1 MNQNNI
7 IKEKKMS
14 FEDKLKELGIELN
27 SPPSP
32 VANYIPVQQ
41 TGNLIYLS
49 GQGPRDKSGNFI
61 TGKVGEDITADEAY
75 DLAKNTA
82 INLISVMKSYLGS
95 LDRIEKIVKVLGMV
109 NSTSDFKDHPKV
121 INGCSDFFV
130 EVFGEKGR
138 HARSAVGMGS
148 LPNNM
153 AVEIEIIVEVK

>member
-1 MNQNNI
+1 
-7 IKEKKMS
+7 MS
-14 FEDKLKELGIELN
+14 FENKLKELGIELN

-49 GQGPRDKSGNFI
+49 GQGPRDISGNFI
-61 TGKVGEDITADEAY
+61 TGKVGEDISADEAY

-130 EVFGEKGR
+130 EIFGEKGR

-153 AVEIEIIVEVK
+153 AVEIEIIVQVN

>member
-1 MNQNNI
+1 
-7 IKEKKMS
+7 MS

-95 LDRIEKIVKVLGMV
+95 LERIEKIVKVLGMV

>member
-1 MNQNNI
+1 
-7 IKEKKMS
+7 MS
-14 FEDKLKELGIELN
+14 FEDKLKELGVELN

-61 TGKVGEDITADEAY
+61 TGKVGEDISADEAY

-153 AVEIEIIVEVK
+153 AVEIEIIVEVN

>member
-1 MNQNNI
+1 
-7 IKEKKMS
+7 MS

-61 TGKVGEDITADEAY
+61 TGKVGEDISADEAY

-109 NSTSDFKDHPKV
+109 NSIPDFKDHPKV

>member
-1 MNQNNI
+1 
-7 IKEKKMS
+7 MS

-61 TGKVGEDITADEAY
+61 TGKVGKDISADEAY
-75 DLAKNTA
+75 ELAKNTA

-153 AVEIEIIVEVK
+153 AVEIEIIVEVN

>member
-1 MNQNNI
+1 
-7 IKEKKMS
+7 MS

-153 AVEIEIIVEVK
+153 AGEIEIIVEVK

>member
-1 MNQNNI
+1 MTI
-7 IKEKKMS
+7 E
-14 FEDKLKELGIELN
+14 EKLKELGIELKT
-27 SPPSP
+27 PPSP

-49 GQGPRDKSGNFI
+49 GQGPRNESGDFI
-61 TGKVGEDITADEAY
+61 SGKVGSDITAEEAY
-75 DLAKNTA
+75 ELARNTA
-82 INLISVMKSYLGS
+82 INLVSAMKSYLGS
-95 LDRIEKIVKVLGMV
+95 LDKVKKIVKVFGMV

-130 EVFGEKGR
+130 EVFGDKGR

-153 AVEIEIIVEVK
+153 AVEIEIIVEVS